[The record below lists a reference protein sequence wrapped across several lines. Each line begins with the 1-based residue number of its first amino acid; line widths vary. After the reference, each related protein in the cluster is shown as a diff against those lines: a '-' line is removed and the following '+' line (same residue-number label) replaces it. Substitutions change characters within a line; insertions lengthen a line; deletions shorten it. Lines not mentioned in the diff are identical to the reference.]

1 MTKQVKTY
9 PIGGNSAFPIEG
21 FERKV
26 DRAVDG
32 CFVVRVQKNFK
43 VFFHKP
49 NESHYKSRCF
59 AGHRKFSSFLSQRPD
74 EFYYKIAIA
83 LLA

>member
-9 PIGGNSAFPIEG
+9 PIGGNSRFPIEG
-21 FERKV
+21 FKRKV
-26 DRAVDG
+26 DRALDG

-59 AGHRKFSSFLSQRPD
+59 AGHKNSQVFFHKPD
-74 EFYYKIAIA
+74 EFYYKITISS
-83 LLA
+83 LA